1 MNWLCSTFETL
12 LFNRLMAVDIEKVKQ
27 RLTEIKGN
35 IEKIRKYSSVAEE
48 KFWQDERNILS
59 IKHLLLESIEA
70 CGDICVH
77 IMAKKLFKATS
88 SFAECFE
95 NLYKSKVIDESL
107 SEKLKKMARFRNI
120 LVHRY
125 WQIKDQKIL
134 DYAKNNLG
142 DFEQFMKSVII
153 FLNI

>member
-1 MNWLCSTFETL
+1 
-12 LFNRLMAVDIEKVKQ
+12 MAIDIEKIKR
-27 RLTEIKGN
+27 RLTEIRDN
-35 IEKIRKYSSVAEE
+35 IEKIKKYSSIDEE
-48 KFWQDERNILS
+48 DFWEDERNILS

-95 NLYKSKVIDESL
+95 NLYKSKVINESL

-125 WQIKDQKIL
+125 WQINDQKIL
-134 DYAKNNLG
+134 EYAKNNLG
-142 DFEQFMKSVII
+142 DFEQLMKSVVK
-153 FLNI
+153 FLDI

>member
-1 MNWLCSTFETL
+1 LNWLYNTFGIS
-12 LFNRLMAVDIEKVKQ
+12 LFDKLMAVDIEKIKR
-27 RLTEIKGN
+27 RLTEIRDN
-35 IEKIRKYSSVAEE
+35 IEKIKKYSSIDEE
-48 KFWQDERNILS
+48 EFWEDERNILS

-95 NLYKSKVIDESL
+95 NLYKSKVINESL

-125 WQIKDQKIL
+125 WQINDQKIL
-134 DYAKNNLG
+134 EYAKNNLG
-142 DFEQFMKSVII
+142 DFEQLMKSVVK
-153 FLNI
+153 FLDI